1 MGTVWTEPEKYLTEI
16 HQALGCHSA
25 YMVEEIERLKDREDE
40 LGQQVTTLER
50 DKSQL
55 RADLDAAQRERDEAL
70 ARVAELQASRAEL
83 AALHARIAELEA
95 QAATLRPHV
104 YACDCVA
111 REEEMRERAAMIC
124 EDWNLAP
131 YTLDSNLG
139 GDTIPIAKRLHL
151 ADAIRALPLQ
161 SEAAHDRA

>member
-1 MGTVWTEPEKYLTEI
+1 MSAIEQVFTISIVKDEHPRLYAE
-16 HQALGCHSA
+16 ALA
-25 YMVEEIERLKDREDE
+25 E
-40 LGQQVTTLER
+40 LA
-50 DKSQL
+50 QL